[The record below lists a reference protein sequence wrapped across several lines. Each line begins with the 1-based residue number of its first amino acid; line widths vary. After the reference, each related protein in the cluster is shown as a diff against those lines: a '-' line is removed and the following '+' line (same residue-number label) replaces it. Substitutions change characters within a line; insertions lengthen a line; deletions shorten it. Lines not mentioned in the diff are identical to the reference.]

1 MSEAEKRVA
10 ELLDRWLASLELHT
24 RYLKL
29 DDAAYAQVQGWPK
42 HQRPNKWIID
52 VAKQRVAELKQ
63 HLEER
68 KELGDDDFAES
79 LELMGFLTSL
89 LATEH
94 IERFVPLALPPRDAT
109 VRQAALKS
117 ESSATATVRAR
128 APAAKQPTA
137 RPAAAKSATVKTATA
152 RAVTARPAAPATVR
166 KSTGSTGA
174 LKPPAARPAAPA
186 TRAAAP
192 TARPAVRLSERIINT
207 VVDDAVRL
215 LNWGGEWPQLAGL
228 IARLADRPSEKE
240 VWAVLIEHRAIIESR
255 AKPRSD

>member
-52 VAKQRVAELKQ
+52 LAKHRVGELKE

-68 KELGDDDFAES
+68 KELGDDDFADS
-79 LELMGFLTSL
+79 LELMSFLTSL

-109 VRQAALKS
+109 VRQAA
-117 ESSATATVRAR
+117 
-128 APAAKQPTA
+128 
-137 RPAAAKSATVKTATA
+137 RPAAAKSATAKATTA
-152 RAVTARPAAPATVR
+152 RPLTARPAAPATVR
-166 KSTGSTGA
+166 KPTGSTGA
-174 LKPPAARPAAPA
+174 MKPPAARPAAPA

-192 TARPAVRLSERIINT
+192 TARPAERPAVRLSERIINT

-228 IARLADRPSEKE
+228 IARLADRPSERE
-240 VWAVLIEHRAIIESR
+240 VWAVLIAHRATIESR
-255 AKPRSD
+255 AKPRRD

>member
-10 ELLDRWLASLELHT
+10 DLLDRWLASLELHT

-52 VAKQRVAELKQ
+52 VAKQRVGELKQ

-68 KELGDDDFAES
+68 RELGDDDFADS
-79 LELMGFLTSL
+79 LELMSFLTSL

-109 VRQAALKS
+109 VR
-117 ESSATATVRAR
+117 AR
-128 APAAKQPTA
+128 AVAAKQPAA
-137 RPAAAKSATVKTATA
+137 RPAAAKSATATTA
-152 RAVTARPAAPATVR
+152 RPLTARPAAPATVR
-166 KSTGSTGA
+166 KPMGSTGA
-174 LKPPAARPAAPA
+174 LKPPAARPATSA

-192 TARPAVRLSERIINT
+192 TARPAERSAARLPEKIINT
-207 VVDDAVRL
+207 VIADAVRL

-240 VWAVLIEHRAIIESR
+240 VWAVLIEHRATIESR

>member
-109 VRQAALKS
+109 VR
-117 ESSATATVRAR
+117 AR
-128 APAAKQPTA
+128 AVAAKQPAA
-137 RPAAAKSATVKTATA
+137 RPAAAKSATATTA
-152 RAVTARPAAPATVR
+152 RPLTARPAAPATVR
-166 KSTGSTGA
+166 RPTGSTGA
-174 LKPPAARPAAPA
+174 LKPPAARPATSA

-192 TARPAVRLSERIINT
+192 TARPAERSAARLPEKIINT
-207 VVDDAVRL
+207 VIADAVRL

-240 VWAVLIEHRAIIESR
+240 VWAVLIEHRATIESR